1 MRDCNVSTNLTA
13 NLLSLHSEEKVMT
26 KKRREVLHKKV
37 DDILNLSRE
46 QESIFGMV
54 IDSQHQRLFNR
65 RAWDRRMA
73 KSSGVSLKDWKASL
87 DQKGAR

>member
-1 MRDCNVSTNLTA
+1 
-13 NLLSLHSEEKVMT
+13 MT

-54 IDSQHQRLFNR
+54 IDSQHERLFNR

-73 KSSGVSLKDWKASL
+73 KSSGMSLRDWKGSGGRAPQEDPSLKDVK
-87 DQKGAR
+87 